1 MVRKISLYVNDKE
14 YSEIRAVRNEYDKD
28 SVSATIIFLLLKG
41 MQKIKEESKDENMVN
56 EMAKSD

>member
-14 YSEIRAVRNEYDKD
+14 YSEIRAVRNKYDKD

-41 MQKIKEESKDENMVN
+41 MQKIKEESKDEDMINK
-56 EMAKSD
+56 MAKSD